1 MTLTLEW
8 VGGELRC
15 LLSHALQCPCLHRG
29 PHDTHQPQQSRLDR
43 GRAPWRAAA
52 WNRTWPLALSQEKA
66 LEDLGHAGPG
76 AAMALRRPGER
87 QCRGP
92 VCLGSSA
99 AVSSGMFASSKDSS
113 NCTSANTLHGSV
125 DLGLASV
132 VCMGGFPGAA

>member
-1 MTLTLEW
+1 MLTLEW
-8 VGGELRC
+8 VGGELRR
-15 LLSHALQCPCLHRG
+15 LLSHTLLCPCLHRG

-52 WNRTWPLALSQEKA
+52 WNLMWPLVLSQEKA
-66 LEDLGHAGPG
+66 LGDLGHAGPG
-76 AAMALRRPGER
+76 AAMARRRPGER
-87 QCRGP
+87 QCRGH

-99 AVSSGMFASSKDSS
+99 AVSSGMFASSKDTS

>member
-1 MTLTLEW
+1 MEGCSLESDMAPSA
-8 VGGELRC
+8 VSGEGSGGL
-15 LLSHALQCPCLHRG
+15 
-29 PHDTHQPQQSRLDR
+29 
-43 GRAPWRAAA
+43 
-52 WNRTWPLALSQEKA
+52 
-66 LEDLGHAGPG
+66 LGHAGPG